1 MGWSMLSLWYS
12 QIYSDGIDARA
23 RFPRLRYRML
33 REKLSNSSRVRFL
46 EPSLIERS
54 SLLWAHEAAYVD
66 RFLCGSL
73 HDKEMRQIG
82 LRPWTDQMVARTRLL
97 TGGTLDATKHALI
110 HGIAG
115 NLAGGTHHAHFG
127 YGSGYCIF
135 NDLAVSARWLQQQ
148 GLTRILILD
157 LDVHQGDGTA
167 TIFSEDPQ
175 VYTVSVHCEKNFPFH
190 KQESDVDIVLPVGIE
205 DRSYIQALDFLPN
218 LIASYRP
225 QFVLYQGGVDGL
237 KEDKLGKWN
246 LTRAGLQKRNR
257 LVYQLLS
264 SHSIPVV
271 ITMGG
276 GYGNPL
282 SCSVDAHSDLF
293 LQAASFCSPCFF

>member
-1 MGWSMLSLWYS
+1 MLSLWYS
-12 QIYSDGIDARA
+12 NIYSDGIDARA

-33 REKLSNSSRVRFL
+33 REKLSNSSRIRFVEPTAIDRESLLLAHDPAYVERFL
-46 EPSLIERS
+46 SGTLSE
-54 SLLWAHEAAYVD
+54 
-66 RFLCGSL
+66 
-73 HDKEMRQIG
+73 KEMRQIG
-82 LRPWTDQMVARTRLL
+82 LRPWTDAMVDRTTIL
-97 TGGTLDATKHALI
+97 TGGTLDATKHALE

-115 NLAGGTHHAHFG
+115 NIAGGTHHAHYE

-135 NDLAVSARWLQQQ
+135 NDLAVSVRWLQNQ
-148 GLTRILILD
+148 GMRRILVLD

-167 TIFSEDPQ
+167 TIFADDPD
-175 VYTVSVHCEKNFPFH
+175 VYTVSVHCAKNFPFH
-190 KQESDVDIVLPVGIE
+190 KQKSDLDVPLREGIE
-205 DRSYIQALDFLPN
+205 DKEYLNALAFLPS
-218 LIASYRP
+218 LIESYRP

-237 KEDKLGKWN
+237 KEDKLGKWS

-264 SHSIPVV
+264 SHSIPLV

-276 GYGNPL
+276 GYGDPL
-282 SCSVDAHSDLF
+282 SASVDAHSDLF

>member
-1 MGWSMLSLWYS
+1 MLSLWYS
-12 QIYSDGIDARA
+12 NIYSDGIDARA

-33 REKLSNSSRVRFL
+33 REKLSNSSRIRFV
-46 EPSLIERS
+46 EPTEIDRE
-54 SLLWAHEAAYVD
+54 SLLLAHEPAYVD
-66 RFLCGSL
+66 RFLSGTLSE
-73 HDKEMRQIG
+73 KEMRQIG
-82 LRPWTDQMVARTRLL
+82 LRPWTDAMVDRTIIL
-97 TGGTLDATKHALI
+97 TGGTLDATKHALE

-115 NLAGGTHHAHFG
+115 NIAGGTHHAHYE

-135 NDLAVSARWLQQQ
+135 NDLAVSVRWLQSQ
-148 GLTRILILD
+148 GMRRILVLD

-167 TIFSEDPQ
+167 TIFADDPN
-175 VYTVSVHCEKNFPFH
+175 VYTVSVHCGKNFPFH
-190 KQESDVDIVLPVGIE
+190 KQKSDLDVPLRQGIE
-205 DRSYIQALDFLPN
+205 DKEYLNALAFLPS

-264 SHSIPVV
+264 SHSIPLV

-276 GYGNPL
+276 GYGDPL
-282 SCSVDAHSDLF
+282 SASVDAHSDLF

>member
-1 MGWSMLSLWYS
+1 MLSLWYS
-12 QIYSDGIDARA
+12 NIYSDGIDARA

-33 REKLSNSSRVRFL
+33 REKLSNSSRIRFV
-46 EPSLIERS
+46 EPTAIDRE
-54 SLLWAHEAAYVD
+54 SLLLAHEPAYVD
-66 RFLCGSL
+66 RFLSGTLSE
-73 HDKEMRQIG
+73 KEMRQIG
-82 LRPWTDQMVARTRLL
+82 LRPWTDAMVDRTIIL
-97 TGGTLDATKHALI
+97 TGGTLDATKHALE

-115 NLAGGTHHAHFG
+115 NVAGGTHHAHYE

-135 NDLAVSARWLQQQ
+135 NDLAVSVRWLQSQ
-148 GLTRILILD
+148 GMRRILVLD

-167 TIFSEDPQ
+167 TIFADDPD
-175 VYTVSVHCEKNFPFH
+175 VYTVSVHCAKNFPFH
-190 KQESDVDIVLPVGIE
+190 KQKSDLDVPLRQGIE
-205 DRSYIQALDFLPN
+205 DKEYLNALAFLPS

-264 SHSIPVV
+264 SHSIPLV

-276 GYGNPL
+276 GYGDPL
-282 SCSVDAHSDLF
+282 SASVDAHSDLF

>member
-1 MGWSMLSLWYS
+1 MLSLWYS

-23 RFPRLRYRML
+23 RFPRLRYKML
-33 REKLSNSSRVRFL
+33 REKLSNSSRIRFV
-46 EPSLIERS
+46 EPSSVERV
-54 SLLWAHEAAYVD
+54 SLLRAHDASYVD
-66 RFLCGSL
+66 RFLDGSL
-73 HDKEMRQIG
+73 SDKEMRQIG
-82 LRPWTDQMVARTRLL
+82 LRPWTDQMVERTKIL
-97 TGGTLDATKHALI
+97 TAGTLEATKHALK

-115 NLAGGTHHAHFG
+115 NLAGGTHHAHVD

-135 NDLAVSARWLQQQ
+135 NDLAVSARWLQNQ

-167 TIFSEDPQ
+167 SIFTDDPH
-175 VYTVSVHCEKNFPFH
+175 VYTVSVHCSKNFPFH
-190 KQESDVDIVLPVGIE
+190 KQESDIDVALPAGIE
-205 DRSYIQALDFLPN
+205 DKEYLESLSFLPD
-218 LIASYRP
+218 LLASFRP

-264 SHSIPVV
+264 SHSIPMV

>member
-1 MGWSMLSLWYS
+1 MLSLWYS
-12 QIYSDGIDARA
+12 NIYSDGIDARA

-33 REKLSNSSRVRFL
+33 REKLSNSSRIRFV
-46 EPSLIERS
+46 EPTAIDRE
-54 SLLWAHEAAYVD
+54 SLLLAHEPAYVD
-66 RFLCGSL
+66 RFLSGTLSE
-73 HDKEMRQIG
+73 KEMRQIG
-82 LRPWTDQMVARTRLL
+82 LRPWTDAMVDRTIIL
-97 TGGTLDATKHALI
+97 TGGTLDATKHALE

-115 NLAGGTHHAHFG
+115 NIAGGTHHAHYE

-135 NDLAVSARWLQQQ
+135 NDLAVSVRWLQSQ
-148 GLTRILILD
+148 GIRRILVLD

-167 TIFSEDPQ
+167 TIFADDPD
-175 VYTVSVHCEKNFPFH
+175 VYTVSVHCAKNFPFH
-190 KQESDVDIVLPVGIE
+190 KQKSDLDVPLRQGIE
-205 DRSYIQALDFLPN
+205 DKEYLNALAFLPS

-264 SHSIPVV
+264 SHSIPLV

-276 GYGNPL
+276 GYGDPL
-282 SCSVDAHSDLF
+282 SASVDAHSDLF

>member
-1 MGWSMLSLWYS
+1 MLSLWYS
-12 QIYSDGIDARA
+12 HIYSDGIDARA

-33 REKLSNSSRVRFL
+33 REKLSNSSRIRFV
-46 EPSLIERS
+46 EPTVVDRS
-54 SLLWAHEAAYVD
+54 SLLLAHEPAYVD
-66 RFLCGSL
+66 RFLEGTLSG
-73 HDKEMRQIG
+73 KEMRQIG
-82 LRPWTDQMVARTRLL
+82 LRPWTDKMVERTTML
-97 TGGTLDATKHALI
+97 TGGTLDATKHALV

-115 NLAGGTHHAHFG
+115 NIAGGTHHAHYG

-135 NDLAVSARWLQQQ
+135 NDLAVSARWLQDQ
-148 GLTRILILD
+148 GLHRILVLD

-167 TIFSEDPQ
+167 TIFADDPH
-175 VYTVSVHCEKNFPFH
+175 VYTVSVHCAKNFPFH
-190 KQESDVDIVLPVGIE
+190 KQKSNLDIPLHEGIE
-205 DRSYIQALDFLPN
+205 DKEYLRALDFLPS

-264 SHSIPVV
+264 SHSIPLV

-276 GYGNPL
+276 GYGEPL
-282 SCSVDAHSDLF
+282 SASVDAHSDLF

>member
-1 MGWSMLSLWYS
+1 MLSLWYS
-12 QIYSDGIDARA
+12 NIYSDGIDARA

-33 REKLSNSSRVRFL
+33 REKLSNSSRIRFV
-46 EPSLIERS
+46 EPTAIDRE
-54 SLLWAHEAAYVD
+54 SLLLAHESAYVD
-66 RFLCGSL
+66 RFLSGTLSE
-73 HDKEMRQIG
+73 KEMRQIG
-82 LRPWTDQMVARTRLL
+82 LRPWTDAMVDRTIIL
-97 TGGTLDATKHALI
+97 TGGTLDATKHALE

-115 NLAGGTHHAHFG
+115 NIAGGTHHAHYE

-135 NDLAVSARWLQQQ
+135 NDLAVSVRWLQSQ
-148 GLTRILILD
+148 GMRRILVLD

-167 TIFSEDPQ
+167 TIFADDPD
-175 VYTVSVHCEKNFPFH
+175 VYTVSVHCAKNFPFH
-190 KQESDVDIVLPVGIE
+190 KQKSDLDVPLRQGIE
-205 DRSYIQALDFLPN
+205 DKEYLNALAFLPS

-264 SHSIPVV
+264 SHSIPLV

-276 GYGNPL
+276 GYGDPL
-282 SCSVDAHSDLF
+282 SASVDAHSDLF